1 MIYSS
6 WSLCNTNVTYKP
18 VKIKKIKGAI
28 QAPFSILSLHF
39 YTLI

>member
-28 QAPFSILSLHF
+28 KAPFSVLTLYSNIL
-39 YTLI
+39 I